1 MASSTGVRRKR
12 GRNIIGGL
20 VIFAAGFMTA
30 DLVHERQQS
39 VPFFGVSAQPRPGHP
54 WGRAKD
60 FSCVAD
66 GKALKYTHCVST

>member
-1 MASSTGVRRKR
+1 
-12 GRNIIGGL
+12 
-20 VIFAAGFMTA
+20 MTA